1 MLLRLLID
9 NYILINR
16 LEMPFEPGLT
26 VVTGETGAGK
36 SIFIGALS
44 LLLGSRAESGL
55 LRNPEKKCII
65 EGEFALS
72 PELESRLALFDWE
85 IGNPLIVRRELLP
98 NGKSRSFIQDSPVSL
113 NDLKTLGDFLVDF
126 NSQFQTLKLT
136 EEHFQLEILDAL
148 AGNREL
154 LASWNSAWK
163 NYQLLDKKL
172 KDEEER
178 LTKLQADQDYTQY
191 LFDELAQSNLEDSD
205 ELDKLEKEIPLLA
218 NAGELELK
226 LSQILEIA
234 RDGELN
240 TLGQMATMIQ
250 LLQGVKS
257 YSGEL
262 DTKFNRVK
270 EIQLEFRDWLES
282 VQEELAHLEHDPQ
295 RLEEAESRRS
305 HLYRLLQKHR
315 LRTIGELMAL
325 RDSLDAQ
332 LQAVER
338 GATNLDALRHE
349 VESAKQLAWASA
361 QALHESRKSN
371 QSKLSSEVTSILHGL
386 GMPEA
391 RFELDVQQRDTPV
404 GGRAAFTLVEARF
417 SSTEGRA
424 LLPVKQA
431 ASGGEMSR
439 IMLAIKQVVA
449 GQVGTPTILFDEI
462 DTGISG
468 EVARKVGYLM
478 ESMGANQQIIAIT
491 HLPQI
496 ASRGQAH
503 WLVYKEK
510 SGSETL
516 TNIRILQEEE
526 RVEAIAKILSGE
538 NRGEAALQTAR
549 ELLQGR

>member
-16 LEMPFEPGLT
+16 LEMPFQPGLT

-55 LRNPEKKCII
+55 QRNPEKKCII
-65 EGEFALS
+65 EGEFALT
-72 PELESRLALFDWE
+72 PELESRLSQFDWE
-85 IGNPLIVRRELLP
+85 VGNPLIVRRELLP

-113 NDLKTLGDFLVDF
+113 TDLKTLGDFLVDF

-148 AGNREL
+148 AGNRDALENW
-154 LASWNSAWK
+154 SQAWK
-163 NYQLLDKKL
+163 NYQSLDKKL
-172 KDEEER
+172 REEEER
-178 LTKLQADQDYTQY
+178 IAKLQADQDYTQY
-191 LFDELAQSNLEDSD
+191 LFDELAQSSLLEPD
-205 ELDKLEKEIPLLA
+205 ELDKLEKEIPLLS
-218 NAGELELK
+218 NAGELEMK
-226 LSQILEIA
+226 LSQMLEIS
-234 RDGELN
+234 RDGEFN
-240 TLGQMATMIQ
+240 TLGQLASVVQ
-250 LLQGVKS
+250 LLQSVKS
-257 YSGEL
+257 YSSDL
-262 DTKFNRVK
+262 DQKYNRLRDL
-270 EIQLEFRDWLES
+270 QLEFRDWTDS
-282 VQEELAHLEHDPQ
+282 IQDELAHLEHDPQ
-295 RLEEAESRRS
+295 RLEEAEARRS

-315 LRTIGELMAL
+315 LRTLEELMAL
-325 RDSLDAQ
+325 RDELDSQ

-338 GATNLDALRHE
+338 GSTDLEVLRQE
-349 VESAKQLAWASA
+349 VESAKQHAWKAA
-361 QALHESRKSN
+361 QLLHDAR
-371 QSKLSSEVTSILHGL
+371 QSSKNKLSSEVTAILHGL

-391 RFELDVQQRDTPV
+391 RFELEVQQREVPV

-417 SSTEGRA
+417 SATEGRS

-468 EVARKVGYLM
+468 EVARKVGQLM
-478 ESMGANQQIIAIT
+478 ETMSGSQQIIAIT

-496 ASRGQAH
+496 ASRGEAH

-510 SGSETL
+510 LGAETL
-516 TNIRILQEEE
+516 TNIRILSEEE
-526 RVEAIAKILSGE
+526 RVEAIARILSGE

-549 ELLQGR
+549 ELLKGR